1 MDKNVMVYP
10 DGKSKITVF
19 DSEVENLKQNG
30 WILEGESKIKTK
42 SKED

>member
-1 MDKNVMVYP
+1 MVSP

-19 DSEVENLKQNG
+19 DSEVENLKKNG